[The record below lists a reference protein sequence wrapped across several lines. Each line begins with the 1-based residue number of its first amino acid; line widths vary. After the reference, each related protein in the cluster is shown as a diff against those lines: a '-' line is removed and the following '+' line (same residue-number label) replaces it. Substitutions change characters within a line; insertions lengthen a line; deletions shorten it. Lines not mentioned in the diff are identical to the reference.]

1 MVNQAELTHLTPL
14 AIKITLSSDNER
26 IAHIKKDLWLG
37 YYRATLALQK
47 LEEVFT
53 YPKRQRMPNLL
64 IIGPTNNGKSMLVT
78 KFIRSLNEDSLTNSD
93 YESIP
98 IIHLQMPS
106 EPKVQ
111 RFYSL
116 LLNAIGAPYSPRA
129 KVSELEVLV
138 LNLLKKV
145 NLKMLIIDEVHNILA
160 GTAAQ
165 QREMLNLLR
174 FLGNSLCIP
183 LVCIGTKD
191 AYLAIRS
198 DAQLENRF
206 EPIPLPAWQYDKEY
220 LHLLSSFEAMLPL
233 RKPSNLQNSK
243 TAQYILTKSE
253 GIIGEIAKILCHAA
267 IHAIKTKN
275 ETISYNL
282 LKELD
287 YQSPSER
294 IQTFERQSL

>member
-1 MVNQAELTHLTPL
+1 
-14 AIKITLSSDNER
+14 
-26 IAHIKKDLWLG
+26 
-37 YYRATLALQK
+37 
-47 LEEVFT
+47 
-53 YPKRQRMPNLL
+53 
-64 IIGPTNNGKSMLVT
+64 
-78 KFIRSLNEDSLTNSD
+78 
-93 YESIP
+93 
-98 IIHLQMPS
+98 MPS

-129 KVSELEVLV
+129 KVSELEVLA
-138 LNLLKKV
+138 LNLLRKV

-165 QREMLNLLR
+165 QREMLNLFR

-206 EPIPLPAWQYDKEY
+206 EPIPLPAWQYDAEY
-220 LHLLSSFEAMLPL
+220 LHLLASFATMLPL
-233 RKPSNLQNSK
+233 SKSSNLQDPK
-243 TAQYILTKSE
+243 TAQYILAKSE
-253 GIIGEIAKILCHAA
+253 GTIGEIAKILCHAA
-267 IHAIKTKN
+267 IYAIQSKS
-275 ETISYNL
+275 EIISYAL
-282 LKELD
+282 LKELA

>member
-1 MVNQAELTHLTPL
+1 MANQAKLLHLTPP
-14 AIKITLSSDNER
+14 AIKVSLSSDEKR

-37 YYRATLALQK
+37 YSHATQVLQQ
-47 LEEVFT
+47 LDNLFN

-78 KFIRSLNEDSLTNSD
+78 KFIRSLNEDSSINPD

-129 KVSELEVLV
+129 KISELEVLS
-138 LNLLKKV
+138 LNLLRKV
-145 NLKMLIIDEVHNILA
+145 NLKMLIIDEVHNILS

-165 QREMLNLLR
+165 QREMLNLFR
-174 FLGNSLCIP
+174 FLGNSLRLP
-183 LVCIGTKD
+183 LVCVGTKD

-206 EPIPLPAWQYDKEY
+206 EPLPLPAWQYDEEY
-220 LHLLSSFEAMLPL
+220 LTLLASFTSMLPL
-233 RKPSNLQNSK
+233 RKPSNLK
-243 TAQYILTKSE
+243 EPKIAQYILAKSE
-253 GIIGEIAKILCHAA
+253 GTIGEISKILCQAA
-267 IHAIKTKN
+267 IYAIQTKD
-275 ETISYNL
+275 EMISYNL
-282 LKELD
+282 LKELA

-294 IQTFERQSL
+294 IQTFEKHSL